1 MLYFTLALTLGY
13 DIDRFEVVE
22 SSIDKTGDSR
32 GRIHELR
39 QFQHHWQRI
48 FLNSGHTY
56 KETLQQNWAMN
67 RVQFSK
73 LRLILRTTDKVDF

>member
-1 MLYFTLALTLGY
+1 MIYFTLDLTLGY
-13 DIDRFEVVE
+13 DIDRFE
-22 SSIDKTGDSR
+22 IDKTGDSR

-39 QFQHHWQRI
+39 QFQHHSQRI

-73 LRLILRTTDKVDF
+73 LRLILRTTDKVEF

>member
-1 MLYFTLALTLGY
+1 MIYFTLALTLGY

-39 QFQHHWQRI
+39 QFQHHWQQS
-48 FLNSGHTY
+48 F
-56 KETLQQNWAMN
+56 
-67 RVQFSK
+67 
-73 LRLILRTTDKVDF
+73 

>member
-1 MLYFTLALTLGY
+1 MIYFTLALTLGY

-39 QFQHHWQRI
+39 QFQHHWALAANLSEFWAYLQGNFTTKLGNESCAI
-48 FLNSGHTY
+48 F
-56 KETLQQNWAMN
+56 
-67 RVQFSK
+67 
-73 LRLILRTTDKVDF
+73 